1 MLREDYL
8 MRQIR
13 AIAELCARVLGLV
26 AAREHAQ
33 AEEELDAAL
42 DDLLKIDRTLFETL
56 DAHSLLPLL
65 GTPEQIEAIARVL
78 ETRAALERSRG
89 DDEAAD
95 RLERRARIF
104 AQHARTKNDG
114 AS

>member
-1 MLREDYL
+1 MLREDFL

-13 AIAELCARVLGLV
+13 TIAELCARVMGLL
-26 AAREHAQ
+26 AQ
-33 AEEELDAAL
+33 RKHEEAEQALDAAL

-56 DAHSLLPLL
+56 DARSLLPLL
-65 GTPEQIEAIARVL
+65 GTPEQIGAIARVL

-89 DDEAAD
+89 DAAAAD

-104 AQHARTKNDG
+104 AEHAEAKNGG
-114 AS
+114 AT